1 MPSAFVSHRRV
12 EPSTSVK
19 RNVTTP
25 EGAGDGEAD
34 THAECHTERVR
45 SLCQQI
51 PFTLSRY
58 EAAPCRC
65 SYHYRDGRRTAVTAS
80 ATNLGRVIAATG
92 DAVAADKANA
102 QVVFRASAVAQ
113 DAVASTV
120 SLGEYRV
127 EVDEPPALGGENKA
141 PNPVEYYLASLLSCQ
156 VVTWRIWAE
165 KLGIKVGEITAHAE
179 GDLDVQGFFG
189 LDDAVRPGFN
199 EVRLVITVSGLE
211 TPERYRELQEAVDA
225 HCPVLD
231 LTRNA
236 TPVTTTVEIAQMISQ

>member
-1 MPSAFVSHRRV
+1 M
-12 EPSTSVK
+12 
-19 RNVTTP
+19 VTTSTTHLAGVI
-25 EGAGDGEAD
+25 GAN
-34 THAECHTERVR
+34 R
-45 SLCQQI
+45 
-51 PFTLSRY
+51 
-58 EAAPCRC
+58 AA
-65 SYHYRDGRRTAVTAS
+65 
-80 ATNLGRVIAATG
+80 I
-92 DAVAADKANA
+92 AADKSNA
-102 QVVFRASAVAQ
+102 RVVFRASATAH

-120 SLGEYRV
+120 NLGQYRV
-127 EVDEPPALGGENKA
+127 EVDEPPPLGGDGNA

-165 KLGIKVGEITAHAE
+165 KLGIKVDEITAHAE

-199 EVRLVITVSGLE
+199 EVRLVITVSGPE

-236 TPVTTTVEIAQMISQ
+236 TPVTTTVQIA